1 MMKINLQ
8 YFGGRGSAGGTN
20 VGGAAQSLSKRT
32 NEQLNTLYESAA
44 ASKDRELM
52 KEIRQEL
59 AKRATSESTSTKTP
73 VKSTLLEM
81 ERDMPQFAV
90 SGVKE
95 KGYKLMGKV
104 DMSKSTIET
113 GDSFGI
119 RILGMSNYDVYG
131 KVTKVTDSS
140 ITVSASGSK
149 YNIPIKN
156 VEVSGRELRFSP
168 KNSNAG
174 WFGFVDLRKYYTRDD
189 FKKKR

>member
-8 YFGGRGSAGGTN
+8 LFGGRGSAGGTN
-20 VGGAAQSLSKRT
+20 VGSSSK
-32 NEQLNTLYESAA
+32 ESA
-44 ASKDRELM
+44 S
-52 KEIRQEL
+52 
-59 AKRATSESTSTKTP
+59 RALGKGVLKKPTSESTSTKTP

-81 ERDMPQFAV
+81 ERDMPLFAV

-156 VEVSGRELRFSP
+156 VEVNGRELRFSP

-189 FKKKR
+189 FKKKK